1 MTTQHTPITPATIN
15 GQSYFRVPLP
25 SGMCAFVKFEE
36 EANKLQAIC
45 NAHEEL
51 VATLAPFAKLKMPAS
66 APDEAMVCV
75 TSVNGGMVDTGRGVQ
90 VTVGDIRR
98 AANAIAKV
106 GAK

>member
-51 VATLAPFAKLKMPAS
+51 LEALKDMLAAYEVQDPFNSRGGIDFEGRYIGSDEKGQILLMRAEAKAKA
-66 APDEAMVCV
+66 
-75 TSVNGGMVDTGRGVQ
+75 
-90 VTVGDIRR
+90 
-98 AANAIAKV
+98 AIAKAE
-106 GAK
+106 GK